1 MGSKRRNNPF
11 WLLTTSNQTRSS
23 CVYLQNKTNKQ
34 KPCPFA
40 GSWGKR
46 WHLPWEKK
54 GCQEGQ
60 EGFIVTGTPDIDLGR
75 TPAYLT
81 DIWAWLFNK
90 HGAEFQ
96 SSSVYLG

>member
-1 MGSKRRNNPF
+1 M
-11 WLLTTSNQTRSS
+11 
-23 CVYLQNKTNKQ
+23 YLQNKTNKQ

-40 GSWGKR
+40 FALGQ
-46 WHLPWEKK
+46 E

-60 EGFIVTGTPDIDLGR
+60 ESFIVTGTPDTDLGK
-75 TPAYLT
+75 TPACLT